1 MFIEVSV
8 VLARAKPSI
17 LLLDEEERRGLM
29 GLGFSDFAGLEMLI
43 NELLAGIHFL
53 RVEQV
58 CLSHLRDKGVLEVN
72 GMVKG
77 SSGRELSCLGLI
89 EHLGIL
95 GILRREFLYNL
106 LGSLSK
112 RGGESDLLDRRVA
125 VSQYSLK

>member
-1 MFIEVSV
+1 
-8 VLARAKPSI
+8 
-17 LLLDEEERRGLM
+17 M